1 MKRRGAVAV
10 AVAVGLAC
18 CWAAGSGRAGEAPA
32 RVVVD
37 RVVVRFFSPETGGP
51 AQPRFV
57 GERTLAF
64 EARLEV
70 MGDHPSGIGDD
81 YDERSVRAALDH
93 HIGEE
98 LLASL
103 AQKLI
108 AGTPAERR
116 PSEAAMAA
124 VRQSVG
130 DALFARLGGEERV
143 AAAAAAEQLARYEI
157 DDLLRRQALA
167 AWYIDRA
174 LTPILQPTE
183 EQLREV
189 FRTGGHPFHGRSFDE
204 VRAPLERW
212 FVAERLRVAEASFFQ
227 GARSRLHVVVT
238 E

>member
-1 MKRRGAVAV
+1 VTPQRALAVALALL
-10 AVAVGLAC
+10 AVAGAAGLAF
-18 CWAAGSGRAGEAPA
+18 AGEAPSRA
-32 RVVVD
+32 VVD

-57 GERTLAF
+57 GERMLAF
-64 EARLEV
+64 EARLEA
-70 MGDHPSGIGDD
+70 MSDRPGGLGED

-103 AQKLI
+103 ALKLI

-116 PSEAAMAA
+116 PSESAMAA

-143 AAAAAAEQLARYEI
+143 ASAAAAEQLARYEV

-189 FRTGGHPFHGRSFDE
+189 FRTGGHPFRGRSFDE
-204 VRAPLERW
+204 ARESLERW
-212 FVAERLRVAEASFFQ
+212 FVGERLRVAEASFFQ